1 MTFTEPVYFNSDK
14 VIRIKDYLTDKLV
27 ENVNA
32 ATLKGM
38 GTNTLTFTNNI
49 ALKTGVRYYI
59 DMDMETFLDYSDN
72 SFSGILDKEIWNFT
86 VTVTEAQNLKD
97 QEAALNFYPNPATSQ
112 IIMENLPVSEFPT
125 PIELL
130 DLTGRKVDAF
140 ILPVNQT
147 KYEYNCARLKSG
159 IYMIRVST
167 PSGNLLKKLV
177 KN

>member
-1 MTFTEPVYFNSDK
+1 
-14 VIRIKDYLTDKLV
+14 
-27 ENVNA
+27 
-32 ATLKGM
+32 
-38 GTNTLTFTNNI
+38 
-49 ALKTGVRYYI
+49 
-59 DMDMETFLDYSDN
+59 MDMETFLDYSDN

-140 ILPVNQT
+140 ILPVTQT